1 MIAFQGLAMPPRNQ
15 WLGTLVLK
23 QLCARQVFSPESN
36 IHGVKT
42 ASGQETECN
51 IGGDAGQSCVRA
63 PMPNAQTREK
73 RGGNSRWERREE
85 KTREGVT
92 QEGFGWNLAC
102 RHAQIRGDASDPCSL
117 C

>member
-1 MIAFQGLAMPPRNQ
+1 MPPRNQ

-36 IHGVKT
+36 IHGVQT

-51 IGGDAGQSCVRA
+51 VGGDAGPVQSCVRT
-63 PMPNAQTREK
+63 PMPNAPTGEK
-73 RGGNSRWERREE
+73 RGGNSRRERREE

-92 QEGFGWNLAC
+92 QEGFEWNLAC
-102 RHAQIRGDASDPCSL
+102 RHAQIRGYASDHCSL
-117 C
+117 G